1 MVAARN
7 SAPTNVDEC
16 KGVNMHLNSDV
27 SMNASTLAKEPVD
40 TNEKTMGDLH
50 VGIDISMGLLLGPW
64 HGTTGSEC
72 LSEDRL
78 ILSVSYRRIFLIR
91 FLIEAR
97 HQLA

>member
-40 TNEKTMGDLH
+40 TNEKTM
-50 VGIDISMGLLLGPW
+50 
-64 HGTTGSEC
+64 SE
-72 LSEDRL
+72 LT
-78 ILSVSYRRIFLIR
+78 RRY
-91 FLIEAR
+91 R
-97 HQLA
+97 HQHGIITWPVAWDDWK